1 MLPTNREIVSRNVPK
16 ELNTT
21 ANTISDTVYG
31 NFAAIIGLSYSGFLM
46 DSLGP
51 RAVAVLGGIIT
62 LPLTLVTLGMAIRSR
77 RQL

>member
-1 MLPTNREIVSRNVPK
+1 
-16 ELNTT
+16 
-21 ANTISDTVYG
+21 
-31 NFAAIIGLSYSGFLM
+31 M

-62 LPLTLVTLGMAIRSR
+62 LPLTLITLGMAIRSR